1 MKRELPKFSSDEE
14 LAEWIET
21 HDLSDYLDSLEVVTE
36 EIKVQRTAREKQS
49 IGLDLNPKDLDA
61 IKRVAKTRGIPYKTL
76 IHNWVTEKLRQEAP
90 DSLPKR

>member
-36 EIKVQRTAREKQS
+36 EIKVQRTPREKQWV
-49 IGLDLNPKDLDA
+49 GLNLNPKYLDA

-76 IHNWVTEKLRQEAP
+76 IQNWLIEKLGQEAP